1 MSSDAVLELR
11 EVDPPI
17 WRVMVG
23 DTDYGPYTL
32 GQMRRFISER
42 RVGLETLVTR
52 GEGAFRPARTVPE
65 LGAALASR
73 QQRPRDDQDGE
84 AATSNFVVVSSLRG
98 ESSLALIRAMSSL
111 GRFVEVFPGTFIL
124 RSRQKLARVQN
135 TLGAAIGAADR
146 FLVVDANH
154 NRLAWRNLGPEVDVA
169 VRSVWDREVD

>member
-1 MSSDAVLELR
+1 MSSDAVLQLQ
-11 EVDPPI
+11 EVDPPV

-32 GQMRRFISER
+32 GQMRKFIAER

-52 GEGAFRPARTVPE
+52 GEGAFCPARTVPE
-65 LGAALASR
+65 LGTAFAS
-73 QQRPRDDQDGE
+73 QRHRAHGEEE
-84 AATSNFVVVSSLRG
+84 AAAVPSNFVVVSSLRG
-98 ESSLALIRAMSSL
+98 EASLGLIRAMSSL

-135 TLGAAIGAADR
+135 TLGSAIGAADR

-169 VRSVWDREVD
+169 VRSVWDREVE